1 MSSLLVSSLSLCR
14 HVHFAYSRA
23 GLQIKSTY
31 IGSKTA
37 TTTMSGTS
45 MASPHT
51 AGMLAY
57 LLSLY
62 GSKSFN
68 PEVTPDLVPAPL
80 SLFTPSS
87 FSNVYAMAH
96 AALPSWMTTF
106 MPAPSFVE
114 EVAPTPKE
122 PETLSPKQLKKAL
135 LALSTADALLDLPK
149 DTVNLL
155 IFNNATA

>member
-1 MSSLLVSSLSLCR
+1 
-14 HVHFAYSRA
+14 
-23 GLQIKSTY
+23 
-31 IGSKTA
+31 
-37 TTTMSGTS
+37 

-51 AGMLAY
+51 AGLLAY

-62 GSKSFN
+62 PSKSFN
-68 PEVTPDLVPAPL
+68 PDVTPDLVPPAL
-80 SLFTPSS
+80 ALFAPSS

-96 AALPSWMTTF
+96 AALPNWMTTF
-106 MPAPSFVE
+106 LPPPSLVE

-122 PETLSPKQLKKAL
+122 PTTLSPKQLKKAL
-135 LALSTADALLDLPK
+135 LALSTVDALADLPK